1 MQSDAITQL
10 GRGLSFEEFTL
21 GRRFVTVRRTIL
33 DPDIC
38 SFVNL
43 THMNE
48 VLFTD
53 MEHAH
58 RESAMQGR
66 VVPGA
71 LIYCF
76 AEGLCITD
84 TLQHTGLAFL
94 GMEMKVLGP
103 VFANDTIHVELEVT
117 EARRSASRPD
127 RGLIRTHNRVFS
139 QNGSEVLSYTPLRM
153 VRCRSVDSAAPSVT
167 GSKPSAKD
175 QPLGGAL

>member
-1 MQSDAITQL
+1 MNSDAITQL
-10 GRGLSFEEFTL
+10 GHGMYFQDFTL

-38 SFVNL
+38 SFVNV

-53 MEHAH
+53 MEHALK
-58 RESAMQGR
+58 ESAMQGR

-71 LIYCF
+71 LVYCF
-76 AEGLCITD
+76 AEGLCIAD

-94 GMEMKVLGP
+94 DMELKVLGP
-103 VFANDTIHVELEVT
+103 VFVDDTIRVELEVT

-127 RGLIRTHNRVFS
+127 RGLVRTKNRVIN
-139 QNGSEVLSYTPLRM
+139 QDGSEVLTYTPLRM
-153 VRCRSVDSAAPSVT
+153 VKCRPVDPILPDVTNGIPAA
-167 GSKPSAKD
+167 D
-175 QPLGGAL
+175 QPIARLP